1 MSHAIESFVGE
12 HRFLSNFFPV
22 EIAYQGDVYP
32 SIEHAYQAAKT
43 SSKAERD
50 KIREARTSGMA
61 KRLGRRVTL
70 RPDWEAV
77 KLSIMHTLVFQKFAN
92 NKVLKAELLATGD
105 SQLVEGNY
113 WRDTFWGV
121 YRGKGENHLGKIL
134 MKVRDQIKMW

>member
-92 NKVLKAELLATGD
+92 NKVLKAELLATG
-105 SQLVEGNY
+105 S
-113 WRDTFWGV
+113 
-121 YRGKGENHLGKIL
+121 HLLAPGHRCASPGL
-134 MKVRDQIKMW
+134 AHRLP